1 MAEFVSY
8 NANPDGNRVGDCT
21 IRAISAFLGKSWE
34 ETYIGIALTGF
45 IMRDMP
51 SADSVWGS
59 YLRQNGC
66 CRYTIPN
73 TAPADYTV
81 REFCEDMPEGE
92 YLLSIAGHV
101 VYAESGRY
109 YDTWDSGGEIP
120 HYYWKKER

>member
-59 YLRQNGC
+59 YLRQISLI
-66 CRYTIPN
+66 R
-73 TAPADYTV
+73 V
-81 REFCEDMPEGE
+81 LR
-92 YLLSIAGHV
+92 LSFSRCIVKLQGAQP
-101 VYAESGRY
+101 YI
-109 YDTWDSGGEIP
+109 T
-120 HYYWKKER
+120 

>member
-8 NANPDGNRVGDCT
+8 NANPAGNRVGDCT

-81 REFCEDMPEGE
+81 REF
-92 YLLSIAGHV
+92 
-101 VYAESGRY
+101 
-109 YDTWDSGGEIP
+109 
-120 HYYWKKER
+120 

>member
-81 REFCEDMPEGE
+81 REFCEDMPDGE
-92 YLLSIAGHV
+92 YLLSIFSLDKSVGPITHSFLRV
-101 VYAESGRY
+101 RRSNRR
-109 YDTWDSGGEIP
+109 IMLL
-120 HYYWKKER
+120 K